1 MKVAL
6 NNNIWEYSFAND
18 NVIDGEIENIEKAFE
33 FKNIYFSEKPP
44 IEIKLFVS
52 QFSDGAEI
60 VTFIDFGTFLHILD
74 SDSLFNPDFKRISST
89 ISPNFKLW
97 LNSEAEK
104 FVSGRFHE
112 IDSISI
118 PKIARVTRR
127 NNNRLSIEN
136 LL

>member
-18 NVIDGEIENIEKAFE
+18 NVIDGEIENIVKAFE
-33 FKNIYFSEKPP
+33 FKNISFSEKPP

-52 QFSDGAEI
+52 EFSDGAEI
-60 VTFIDFGTFLHILD
+60 VTFIDFGTFLHIID
-74 SDSLFNPDFKRISST
+74 SKSLFNPDFKRISST

-136 LL
+136 LS